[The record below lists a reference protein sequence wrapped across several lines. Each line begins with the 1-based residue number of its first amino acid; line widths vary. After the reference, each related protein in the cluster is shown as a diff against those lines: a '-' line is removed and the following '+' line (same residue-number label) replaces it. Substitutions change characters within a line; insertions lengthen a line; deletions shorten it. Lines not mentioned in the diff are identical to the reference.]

1 MSTEMHSTYDQ
12 LSKSTSEQ
20 IEHNML
26 RVSIYDFISQIFTYE
41 DIAEECEISFLIPF
55 SQEHSTYPFTREN
68 YIKLSKLI
76 YVKYCKLGSTSFNKK
91 FPMWSYI
98 LSEFQDKQQQYSKT

>member
-41 DIAEECEISFLIPF
+41 DIAK
-55 SQEHSTYPFTREN
+55 N
-68 YIKLSKLI
+68 
-76 YVKYCKLGSTSFNKK
+76 VKYNS
-91 FPMWSYI
+91 
-98 LSEFQDKQQQYSKT
+98 